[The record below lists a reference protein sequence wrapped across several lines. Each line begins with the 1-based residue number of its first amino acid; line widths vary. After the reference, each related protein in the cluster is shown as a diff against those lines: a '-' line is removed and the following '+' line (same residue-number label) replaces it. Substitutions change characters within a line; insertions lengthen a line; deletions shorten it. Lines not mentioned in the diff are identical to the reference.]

1 MKSLKIFVYIIV
13 LQISLPICA
22 QNKLPYIELPYVVFN
37 ATQGVVLKSPARR
50 EEFYPVRG
58 TQLFEKDTFLLK
70 NDQYVVKIKDKRSGE
85 IFKWDRG
92 KGAITPLQIANQQRY
107 DLTDKFFSFLVSLAK
122 ETGFE
127 TESKRTSHG
136 VLHKGRQ
143 EESIDS
149 LSLAIASQIRDAISG
164 TQYVESVN
172 VSKVYSQDST
182 FCYSVQNRD
191 TINYAMVLYTVT
203 KNGVFRHNDIIVFE
217 YGRPKPDKIEYL
229 PLISNY
235 TLNLDYFSLSAAK
248 GEEERTC
255 YVLLFNPTDFYL
267 EKDNDRYERLINWD
281 ILSKELVFQGD
292 VSKVIIIQ
300 KSR

>member
-22 QNKLPYIELPYVVFN
+22 QNKLPYNELSYVVFN

-70 NDQYVVKIKDKRSGE
+70 NDLYVVKIKDKRSGE

-92 KGAITPLQIANQQRY
+92 KGAITPLQIVNQQRY
-107 DLTDKFFSFLVSLAK
+107 DLTDKFFSFLVSLGK

-127 TESKRTSHG
+127 TEPKRTSHG
-136 VLHKGRQ
+136 VLNKGRQ
-143 EESIDS
+143 EKTQDS
-149 LSLAIASQIRDAISG
+149 LSLAIASQIRDAISDNK
-164 TQYVESVN
+164 YVESVS
-172 VSKVYSQDST
+172 VSKVYSQDTS

-203 KNGVFRHNDIIVFE
+203 KDSVFRHNDIIVFE
-217 YGRPKPDKIEYL
+217 YGRPRPDKIEYL
-229 PLISNY
+229 PLISNH

-248 GEEERTC
+248 GEDERTC
-255 YVLLFNPTDFYL
+255 YVLLFNPTDFYTKK
-267 EKDNDRYERLINWD
+267 ENDTYEFLLNWET
-281 ILSKELVFQGD
+281 LSKELKFQGD
-292 VSKVIIIQ
+292 VSRVIYI
-300 KSR
+300 KK

>member
-22 QNKLPYIELPYVVFN
+22 QNKLPYNELPYVVFN
-37 ATQGVVLKSPARR
+37 ATQGVVLKSPARG

-58 TQLFEKDTFLLK
+58 TKLFERDTFLLK
-70 NDQYVVKIKDKRSGE
+70 NNRYVVKIKDKRSGE
-85 IFKWDRG
+85 IFKWGKG
-92 KGAITPLQIANQQRY
+92 KGAITPLQIVDLQRY
-107 DLTDKFFSFLVSLAK
+107 DLTDMFFSFLVSLAK
-122 ETGFE
+122 ETGLE

-136 VLHKGRQ
+136 VLNKGRK
-143 EESIDS
+143 EEPQDS

-164 TQYVESVN
+164 NKYVESVS
-172 VSKVYSQDST
+172 VSKVYSQDTT

-203 KNGVFRHNDIIVFE
+203 KDSVFRHNDIIVFE
-217 YGRPKPDKIEYL
+217 YGRPRPDKIEYQ
-229 PLISNY
+229 PLISNH
-235 TLNLDYFSLSAAK
+235 TLNLDYFSLSAAE
-248 GEEERTC
+248 GEDERTC

-267 EKDNDRYERLINWD
+267 EKDSDRYERLINLD

-292 VSKVIIIQ
+292 VSRVIYI
-300 KSR
+300 KK